1 MTTFQS
7 EVQFVHIV
15 TGHTLKYLH
24 AGFSTTAIFTTHFT
38 NNFCWQYLNT
48 TSLVY
53 FIRDLCV
60 HVRIRAA
67 EALGCNTL
75 QANKSTVAKLCNQSI
90 LPVPTDSAETLQV
103 KKCNSFGAVT
113 FCYASMFGFCGAVA
127 VVYVDRKSADFVVS
141 RSRWKPKVSSPT
153 HLVHVIMR
161 APWS

>member
-1 MTTFQS
+1 M
-7 EVQFVHIV
+7 
-15 TGHTLKYLH
+15 
-24 AGFSTTAIFTTHFT
+24 
-38 NNFCWQYLNT
+38 
-48 TSLVY
+48 Y

-141 RSRWKPKVSSPT
+141 RSR
-153 HLVHVIMR
+153 
-161 APWS
+161 